1 MFPNVRLTVVAILAA
16 IAGIGCGLGLF
27 ATFRVNHEPL
37 ARLAEGSP
45 PLQLAFDNR
54 ALDSDARA
62 PLEARLPVNGA
73 PKVISVPVIIATPS
87 SAPSPATSP
96 ATSPA
101 AEQASA
107 DLAIAGDSSVQQES
121 AGAAVEDK
129 SNTASIAIAVPAE
142 QSGVPPE
149 APDQSE
155 TVAAVAD
162 QQPAASPASAP
173 AARQTAAINAAAE
186 DQQPAAKPTK
196 SGDSKAAEPAARAT
210 RTPPTRRAAKTV
222 RARRTVATV
231 AARPTYQYP
240 QATYSQP
247 TYSQPTYSWADGT
260 AQAAQPVKRVQIKRR
275 HTAKKTI
282 PAAQSNPAAVTA
294 GLSGTQ

>member
-1 MFPNVRLTVVAILAA
+1 MFPNVRLMVVAILAA
-16 IAGIGCGLGLF
+16 ITGISCGLGLF
-27 ATFRVNHEPL
+27 ATFRINHEPL
-37 ARLAEGSP
+37 ARFAEGSP

-54 ALDSDARA
+54 TPGSDTRT
-62 PLEARLPVNGA
+62 PLKTRLPVNSA
-73 PKVISVPVIIATPS
+73 PKVISVPLIID
-87 SAPSPATSP
+87 APSAAPSAS
-96 ATSPA
+96 SPA
-101 AEQASA
+101 AQQTGA
-107 DLAIAGDSSVQQES
+107 DSEIAGNSSVQQRS
-121 AGAAVEDK
+121 AGAAVEDN
-129 SNTASIAIAVPAE
+129 SNTASLAIAVPAE
-142 QSGVPPE
+142 RSPE
-149 APDQSE
+149 APSQQEAIVAIPDQR
-155 TVAAVAD
+155 
-162 QQPAASPASAP
+162 PAASPASAP
-173 AARQTAAINAAAE
+173 AAQQTAAINAAAE

-196 SGDSKAAEPAARAT
+196 SGDSKAAKPAARAT

>member
-1 MFPNVRLTVVAILAA
+1 
-16 IAGIGCGLGLF
+16 
-27 ATFRVNHEPL
+27 
-37 ARLAEGSP
+37 
-45 PLQLAFDNR
+45 
-54 ALDSDARA
+54 
-62 PLEARLPVNGA
+62 
-73 PKVISVPVIIATPS
+73 
-87 SAPSPATSP
+87 
-96 ATSPA
+96 
-101 AEQASA
+101 
-107 DLAIAGDSSVQQES
+107 
-121 AGAAVEDK
+121 VEDK

-173 AARQTAAINAAAE
+173 AAQQTAAINAAAE

-196 SGDSKAAEPAARAT
+196 SGDSKAVKPAARAT

>member
-96 ATSPA
+96 A

-149 APDQSE
+149 APDLSE